1 MARARAILWA
11 CTLAQARPM
20 TALVPARHGY
30 YRVVSCPYHAKM
42 GVPRVGPYSPAHLVT
57 YRRDTEVVMMER

>member
-20 TALVPARHGY
+20 TGLVSARHGY
-30 YRVVSCPYHAKM
+30 YRVVSCTYHAKM
-42 GVPRVGPYSPAHLVT
+42 GVPRVNPYSLAHLVT
-57 YRRDTEVVMMER
+57 YRRGTEVVMMAR